1 MVWKESVLS
10 IAYTNKNPA
19 AGLIHI
25 SRIPRSGELS
35 YQKEEDWGGGESTH
49 VYILLVQRYQVFP
62 ILHDRRLLELACG
75 SYLHEE

>member
-25 SRIPRSGELS
+25 SRIPICVVGWIKP
-35 YQKEEDWGGGESTH
+35 QKEEERGGGGGRGE
-49 VYILLVQRYQVFP
+49 
-62 ILHDRRLLELACG
+62 
-75 SYLHEE
+75 